1 MAACYMG
8 ELSYVKPP
16 ANEVVKG
23 LFVPKLKGNGA
34 TGDAIALLGALIMPY
49 VAFKSVC
56 IDTFF
61 YLFKL
66 TNELSL

>member
-23 LFVPKLKGNGA
+23 LFVPNLKGNGA
-34 TGDAIALLGALIMPY
+34 TGDVIALLGALIMP
-49 VAFKSVC
+49 
-56 IDTFF
+56 
-61 YLFKL
+61 
-66 TNELSL
+66 